1 MSFKPNFELNFRPSA
16 SPFKNDTQ
24 QGLTHGSAGLSTEF
38 IIVDDDSPIM
48 PKISP
53 YGDED
58 FLNAESRRKS
68 QDDYRNL
75 IVEGTAIAGYA
86 ASGGVGKCSAVLS
99 SRREK
104 IRSFVRD
111 YAAARGTDCAKNE
124 QLRSQL
130 TKWQAGVGI
139 PTNVNG
145 VNMGRTAKIDRAA
158 CFREE
163 AAVQLQNVNAAIANH
178 CLAPIGEQAIGE
190 AELELQAAQQGL
202 SSPIQNDYRM
212 EQTADFS
219 TPLLILGSAVLVGA
233 VAFLLIRS

>member
-38 IIVDDDSPIM
+38 IIVDDDSPII
-48 PKISP
+48 PKIYP

-58 FLNAESRRKS
+58 FLNAESR
-68 QDDYRNL
+68 
-75 IVEGTAIAGYA
+75 
-86 ASGGVGKCSAVLS
+86 GKCSEVTGNK
-99 SRREK
+99 REK

-130 TKWQAGVGI
+130 TKWQSGVGI

-145 VNMGRTAKIDRAA
+145 VEMGRFAKHDRAA

-163 AAVQLQNVNAAIANH
+163 AALQLQNVNAAIAQH
-178 CLAPIGEQAIGE
+178 CLAPIGEQAIGQ

-202 SSPIQNDYRM
+202 SSPIENDYRM

-219 TPLLILGSAVLVGA
+219 TPLIILGSAVLVGA
-233 VAFLLIRS
+233 VSFLLIR